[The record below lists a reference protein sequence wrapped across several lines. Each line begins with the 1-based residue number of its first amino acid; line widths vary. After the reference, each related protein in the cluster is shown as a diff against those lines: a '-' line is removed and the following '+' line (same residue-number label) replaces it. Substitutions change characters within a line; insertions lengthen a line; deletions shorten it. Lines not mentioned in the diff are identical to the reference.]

1 MQDWYNEPASKAS
14 QLAVDDARKAWLDS
28 GLPQNTLGEMQSI
41 AERLCALQ
49 GTQKPSLERVA
60 ALTFAGDHGVCTE
73 GVSALAQGETLNR
86 MAALASGRGAM
97 AILCRELSIPLT
109 IVDVGTCRLQAA
121 PDGVKDCR
129 VAAGSANICREPAMS
144 VAQLDQ
150 AMQVGREQVAEF
162 ADAQLFIG
170 GEIGVGN
177 STIATAMAVA
187 MTKLAATAMTGPSTG
202 LDAMGVQKKTAVVT
216 RALSRHL
223 AKIKSGRDVLQYLGG
238 FEVAALAGAYIAAAQ
253 QQTAVLV
260 DGYIC
265 TAAAMAAVQINPSI
279 RPWLF
284 FSHASSEP
292 GHSRLLGKL
301 DATPM
306 LSLGMAL
313 GEGSGAALA
322 LPLMRSACALHREL
336 PFR

>member
-1 MQDWYNEPASKAS
+1 MQDWINEPAPKAS
-14 QLAVDDARKAWLDS
+14 QLAIDDARTAWQQS
-28 GLPQNTLGEMQSI
+28 GLPNNALGDMQSI

-49 GTQKPSLERVA
+49 GTQKPSMENVFA
-60 ALTFAGDHGVCTE
+60 ITFAGDHGVCAE
-73 GVSALAQGETLNR
+73 GISALDQGETLNR
-86 MAALASGRGAM
+86 LTALAAGKGAM
-97 AILCRELSIPLT
+97 AVLCRELSLPLT

-121 PDGVKDCR
+121 PEGVKDCR
-129 VAAGSANICREPAMS
+129 VAAGTSNICREPAMTT
-144 VAQLDQ
+144 AQLEQ
-150 AMQVGREQVAEF
+150 AMAVGRDQVAAF
-162 ADAQLFIG
+162 KGAQLFIG
-170 GEIGVGN
+170 GDIGVGN
-177 STIATAMAVA
+177 STIATTMAVA

-223 AKIKSGRDVLQYLGG
+223 SKVKTGADILQYLGG

-292 GHSRLLGKL
+292 GHSRLLNKL

-306 LSLGMAL
+306 LSLGLAL

-336 PFR
+336 PFK